1 MRKNDPDSMGRRQMN
16 KIITKISHEIG
27 ISHFN
32 GKLSYSRSTQ
42 RIMHAHASTFQYGK
56 TERHIFFYYV
66 VARETWRKKI
76 PILSILH
83 RWSVPTA
90 GGPIFFFCEIGRHQ
104 YGSINI
110 FQ

>member
-56 TERHIFFYYV
+56 TERHIFFIMLLLG
-66 VARETWRKKI
+66 RLGEKKSQFFVHFASLERTDRRR
-76 PILSILH
+76 PN
-83 RWSVPTA
+83 
-90 GGPIFFFCEIGRHQ
+90 FFFVKLVD
-104 YGSINI
+104 INTV
-110 FQ
+110 Q

>member
-66 VARETWRKKI
+66 VAREIWRKKSQFFVHFASLERTDRRR
-76 PILSILH
+76 PN
-83 RWSVPTA
+83 
-90 GGPIFFFCEIGRHQ
+90 FFFL
-104 YGSINI
+104 
-110 FQ
+110 